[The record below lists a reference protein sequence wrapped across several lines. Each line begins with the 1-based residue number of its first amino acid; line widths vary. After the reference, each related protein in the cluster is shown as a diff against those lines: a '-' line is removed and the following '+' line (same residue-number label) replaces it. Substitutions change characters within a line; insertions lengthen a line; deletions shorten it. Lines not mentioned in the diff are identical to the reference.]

1 MQSEQTTNKWMQRKL
16 FSLAVFLLVCTYAF
30 AQNTVT
36 GTVKD
41 QSGLPLVG
49 VNVVEKG
56 TTNGNITDV
65 NGKYSVSVER
75 GKTLVFSYI
84 GFITQEIRV
93 NSNTINVTL
102 AEDAQSLDEVVVIGY
117 GNMQRKDVTSSITT
131 VKAEKYLA

>member
-1 MQSEQTTNKWMQRKL
+1 M
-16 FSLAVFLLVCTYAF
+16 AAFLLVSTYAF

-36 GTVKD
+36 AFAQNTVTGIVKD

-65 NGKYSVSVER
+65 NGKYSVNVER

-102 AEDAQSLDEVVVIGY
+102 AEEL
-117 GNMQRKDVTSSITT
+117 
-131 VKAEKYLA
+131 L